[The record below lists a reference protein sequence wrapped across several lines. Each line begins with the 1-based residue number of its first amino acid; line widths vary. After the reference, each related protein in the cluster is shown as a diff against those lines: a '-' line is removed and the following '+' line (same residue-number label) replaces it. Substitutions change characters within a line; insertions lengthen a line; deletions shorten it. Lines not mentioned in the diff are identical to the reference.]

1 MDLIKFDLT
10 EDEKKGFMS
19 RRPGGMYEKWI
30 HSYDEILRQKNEE
43 IKDLIGEI
51 GKLKQQLKKLKLEI
65 AGYR

>member
-19 RRPGGMYEKWI
+19 RRPGGMY
-30 HSYDEILRQKNEE
+30 EE